1 MKKNTRFAAVTAAAL
16 SMSLIFTACGS
27 NSQSST
33 SAASSAAD
41 SSAATSTAA
50 ADTSAADSTASSA
63 SASESATASSASAS
77 TSTDG
82 DLNSKSLDEII
93 AAAKEEGDVESVG
106 MPDNWADWA
115 SLWKNLSD
123 NYGITH
129 TDADMS
135 SAEELQMFQTEGEN
149 ATKDI
154 GDVGMGFTKQVID
167 EDLTQGYKTS
177 YWDSVPD
184 WAKGEDGK
192 WMIAYTGATTFL
204 SNKTLL
210 DQDGGTVPTSWDDIK
225 NGSYK
230 VAIGDINGGNAQA
243 AVIASNFAMGGD
255 LTNLDSAFEFWTQMA
270 KDGRI
275 NTLDITQQNFETGE
289 VEVGVVWSFT
299 GVPYSKDITNYEMK
313 ATVPTD
319 GSIQSGYASVINK
332 YAPHPNAAA
341 LAREVMFSDE
351 GQTYLANAGGIP
363 TRTDVQIDGFD
374 ADQYKDCILM
384 DDTDAYS
391 AACEEVV
398 TRWQNEITPLL
409 VQ

>member
-1 MKKNTRFAAVTAAAL
+1 M
-16 SMSLIFTACGS
+16 
-27 NSQSST
+27 Q
-33 SAASSAAD
+33 
-41 SSAATSTAA
+41 
-50 ADTSAADSTASSA
+50 
-63 SASESATASSASAS
+63 
-77 TSTDG
+77 
-82 DLNSKSLDEII
+82 
-93 AAAKEEGDVESVG
+93 SVG

-115 SLWKNLSD
+115 SLWKNLKD

-135 SAEELQMFQTEGEN
+135 SAEELQMFTTEGEN
-149 ATKDI
+149 GTKDI
-154 GDVGMGFTKQVID
+154 GDVGMGFTQQVID

-210 DQDGGTVPTSWDDIK
+210 DQDGESVPTSWDDIK

-243 AVIASNFAMGGD
+243 AIIASNFALGGD
-255 LTNLDSAFEFWTQMA
+255 LDNLDPAFEFWTQMA
-270 KDGRI
+270 EDGRI

-289 VEVGVVWSFT
+289 VQVGVVWSFT
-299 GVPYSKDITNYEMK
+299 GVPYSKNITDYDME

-351 GQTYLANAGGIP
+351 GQGYLAGAGGIP
-363 TRTDVQIDGFD
+363 TRTDVEIEGYD
-374 ADQYKDCILM
+374 ASQYDNCILM

-391 AACEEVV
+391 KACEEVV
-398 TRWQNEITPLL
+398 SRWEEEITPLL

>member
-1 MKKNTRFAAVTAAAL
+1 MKMNKQFAAITAAAL
-16 SMSLIFTACGS
+16 GMSMLFTACGGS
-27 NSQSST
+27 TGSTSST
-33 SAASSAAD
+33 SAA
-41 SSAATSTAA
+41 
-50 ADTSAADSTASSA
+50 ASSA
-63 SASESATASSASAS
+63 SASAAESAASKTAASESAAASAS
-77 TSTDG
+77 TSGSSQAASDTSS
-82 DLNSKSLDEII
+82 DLNSKSLDDII

-115 SLWKNLSD
+115 SLWQNLKD

-154 GDVGMGFTKQVID
+154 GDVGMGFTAQVID

-184 WAKGEDGK
+184 WAKDEDGK

-210 DQDGGTVPTSWDDIK
+210 DKDGQSVPESWDDIK
-225 NGSYK
+225 NGTYK

-243 AVIASNFAMGGD
+243 AVIASNFALGGD
-255 LTNLDSAFEFWTQMA
+255 LTNLDPAFEFWTQMA

-299 GVPYSKDITNYEMK
+299 GVPYSKDITNYEMQ

-363 TRTDVQIDGFD
+363 TRTDVTIDGFD
-374 ADQYKDCILM
+374 PDQYKNCILM

-391 AACEEVV
+391 KACEEVV
-398 TRWQNEITPLL
+398 SRWQEEITPLL

>member
-1 MKKNTRFAAVTAAAL
+1 MKKSGRIAAVTASALIVAMVAAG
-16 SMSLIFTACGS
+16 CGG
-27 NSQSST
+27 SS
-33 SAASSAAD
+33 
-41 SSAATSTAA
+41 
-50 ADTSAADSTASSA
+50 STASTA
-63 SASESATASSASAS
+63 ETKAAAESS
-77 TSTDG
+77 G
-82 DLNSKSLDEII
+82 EDLNSKSLDDII
-93 AAAKEEGDVESVG
+93 EDAKAEGDVQSVG

-115 SLWKNLSD
+115 SLWKNLKD

-135 SAEELQMFQTEGEN
+135 SAEELQMFTTEGEN
-149 ATKDI
+149 GTKDI
-154 GDVGMGFTKQVID
+154 GDVGMGFTQQVID

-210 DQDGGTVPTSWDDIK
+210 DQDGESVPTSWDDIK

-243 AVIASNFAMGGD
+243 AIIASNFALGGD
-255 LTNLDSAFEFWTQMA
+255 LDNLDPAFEFWTQMA
-270 KDGRI
+270 EDGRI

-289 VEVGVVWSFT
+289 VQVGVVWSFT
-299 GVPYSKDITNYEMK
+299 GVPYSKNITDYDME

-351 GQTYLANAGGIP
+351 GQGYLAGAGGIP
-363 TRTDVQIDGFD
+363 TRTDVEIEGYD
-374 ADQYKDCILM
+374 ASQYENCILM

-391 AACEEVV
+391 KACEEVV
-398 TRWQNEITPLL
+398 SRWEEEITPLL

>member
-1 MKKNTRFAAVTAAAL
+1 MKKSGRIAAVTASALIVAMVAAG
-16 SMSLIFTACGS
+16 CGG
-27 NSQSST
+27 SS
-33 SAASSAAD
+33 
-41 SSAATSTAA
+41 
-50 ADTSAADSTASSA
+50 STASTA
-63 SASESATASSASAS
+63 ETKAAAESS
-77 TSTDG
+77 G
-82 DLNSKSLDEII
+82 EDLNSKSLDDII
-93 AAAKEEGDVESVG
+93 EDAKAEGDVQSVG

-115 SLWKNLSD
+115 SLWKNLKD

-135 SAEELQMFQTEGEN
+135 SAEELQMFTTEGEN
-149 ATKDI
+149 GTKDI
-154 GDVGMGFTKQVID
+154 GDVGMGFTQQVID

-210 DQDGGTVPTSWDDIK
+210 DQDGESVPTSWDDIK

-243 AVIASNFAMGGD
+243 AIIASNFALGGD
-255 LTNLDSAFEFWTQMA
+255 LDNLDPAFEFWTQMA
-270 KDGRI
+270 EDGRI

-289 VEVGVVWSFT
+289 VQVGVVWSFT
-299 GVPYSKDITNYEMK
+299 GVPYSKNITDYDME

-351 GQTYLANAGGIP
+351 GQGYLAVAGGIP
-363 TRTDVQIDGFD
+363 TRTDVEIEGYD
-374 ADQYKDCILM
+374 ASQYENCILM

-391 AACEEVV
+391 KACEEVV
-398 TRWQNEITPLL
+398 SRWEEEITPLL

>member
-1 MKKNTRFAAVTAAAL
+1 MKMNKRFAAITAAAL
-16 SMSLIFTACGS
+16 GMSMLFTACGGS
-27 NSQSST
+27 TGSTSST
-33 SAASSAAD
+33 SAA
-41 SSAATSTAA
+41 
-50 ADTSAADSTASSA
+50 ASSA
-63 SASESATASSASAS
+63 SATESAASETAASESAAASAS
-77 TSTDG
+77 TSGSSQAASDTSS
-82 DLNSKSLDEII
+82 DLNSKSLDDII

-115 SLWKNLSD
+115 SLWQNLKD

-135 SAEELQMFQTEGEN
+135 SAEELQMFQTEG
-149 ATKDI
+149 
-154 GDVGMGFTKQVID
+154 
-167 EDLTQGYKTS
+167 
-177 YWDSVPD
+177 
-184 WAKGEDGK
+184 
-192 WMIAYTGATTFL
+192 
-204 SNKTLL
+204 
-210 DQDGGTVPTSWDDIK
+210 
-225 NGSYK
+225 
-230 VAIGDINGGNAQA
+230 GNAQA
-243 AVIASNFAMGGD
+243 AVIASNFALGGD
-255 LTNLDSAFEFWTQMA
+255 LTNLDPAFEFWAQMA

-319 GSIQSGYASVINK
+319 RSIQSGYASVINK

-351 GQTYLANAGGIP
+351 GQTYQANAGGIP
-363 TRTDVQIDGFD
+363 TRTDVTIDGFD
-374 ADQYKDCILM
+374 PDQYKNCILM

-391 AACEEVV
+391 KACEEVV
-398 TRWQNEITPLL
+398 SRWQEEITPLL

>member
-1 MKKNTRFAAVTAAAL
+1 MKMRNRFAAITAAAL
-16 SMSLIFTACGS
+16 GVSMLFTACGG
-27 NSQSST
+27 ST
-33 SAASSAAD
+33 GTISASSAASSSA
-41 SSAATSTAA
+41 SAAAST
-50 ADTSAADSTASSA
+50 
-63 SASESATASSASAS
+63 ASESAAASVSGSSAG
-77 TSTDG
+77 TSSDSSG
-82 DLNSKSLDEII
+82 LNSKSLDEIT

-115 SLWKNLSD
+115 SLWQNLKD

-149 ATKDI
+149 GTKDI
-154 GDVGMGFTKQVID
+154 GDVGMGFTKQVIE

-210 DQDGGTVPTSWDDIK
+210 DKDGQSVPTSWDDIK
-225 NGSYK
+225 NGTYK

-243 AVIASNFAMGGD
+243 AVIASNFALGGD
-255 LTNLDSAFEFWTQMA
+255 LTNLDPAFEFWAQMA

-289 VEVGVVWSFT
+289 VPVGVVWSFT
-299 GVPYSKDITNYEMK
+299 GVPYSKDITNYEMQ

-363 TRTDVQIDGFD
+363 TRTDVTIDGFD

-384 DDTDAYS
+384 DDTDAYA

-398 TRWQNEITPLL
+398 SRWQEEITPLL